1 MVNLKER
8 GEKRSNSR
16 RLIRPG
22 LSGIMSNGSIPHSNI
37 HALKSPFKS
46 ALYFS
51 LFLAAVALLG
61 CFKFIR
67 EVSREPHLCFL
78 TPQAAKMLIILC
90 NTSFRMPHHALCF
103 RPPKSAIPRHAFKV
117 TGRTLDGKKRVPIE
131 HFYHLY
137 PKHAMDMPPV
147 MRNNRSLS
155 LQNIPGNRN
164 ILCCFLS
171 NLTNFRAYTVVG
183 RLESFWFVGLDVTAG
198 IIGC

>member
-1 MVNLKER
+1 M
-8 GEKRSNSR
+8 
-16 RLIRPG
+16 
-22 LSGIMSNGSIPHSNI
+22 GIMSNGSIPHSNI

-67 EVSREPHLCFL
+67 EVSGERHLCFL

-117 TGRTLDGKKRVPIE
+117 TGRTLDGKNGSP
-131 HFYHLY
+131 
-137 PKHAMDMPPV
+137 
-147 MRNNRSLS
+147 
-155 LQNIPGNRN
+155 
-164 ILCCFLS
+164 
-171 NLTNFRAYTVVG
+171 
-183 RLESFWFVGLDVTAG
+183 
-198 IIGC
+198 